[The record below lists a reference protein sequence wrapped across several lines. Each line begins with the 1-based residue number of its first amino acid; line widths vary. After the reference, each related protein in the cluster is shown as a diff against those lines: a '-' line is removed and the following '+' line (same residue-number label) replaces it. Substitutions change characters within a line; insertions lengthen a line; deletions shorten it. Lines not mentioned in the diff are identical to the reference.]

1 MMASQILK
9 FADFTE
15 TQKSQYIENV
25 TLFSFQINKFINYRS
40 RALL

>member
-15 TQKSQYIENV
+15 TQKSRYIDNV
-25 TLFSFQINKFINYRS
+25 TLFSLQINKFINYRS